1 MKMKMRMIAFGL
13 TALVCAGLLI
23 VPMVVRHSIPSVA
36 ACFPQRMV
44 EPQRVLCSGVI
55 EDKSGMRIYCETPV
69 MVKELFVE
77 PGQRV
82 EKGTPIA
89 CVAAVRYTEGLDE
102 AVQQYS
108 DLLPQDV
115 LSVLASSD
123 MTAGYSVSEKTET
136 IYAQCD
142 GFISTVYAEA
152 GAVASVDTPIAGI
165 SQMRRVYM
173 RASVT
178 EQEIARIR
186 EGQPAIVTGIGFSGK
201 EYAAQVSEISPM
213 TRAVSL
219 GATTR
224 TTWMCCWNL
233 KRLMNHLNRVFPPKR
248 ALRWERM
255 KFLSP
260 CLIVRCCRRTTA
272 ENMFT
277 AFGKAEHK
285 SAISPREGSMHRRW
299 RSRVGFARR
308 ISLPWMQPG
317 LRAKECW
324 CGRRRHKSD
333 AGCLP
338 SFAF

>member
-1 MKMKMRMIAFGL
+1 MKMRMIAFGL

-224 TTWMCCWNL
+224 TTVDVLLELEAPDESL
-233 KRLMNHLNRVFPPKR
+233 KPGFSAEASIAVGEDEVSLTLPYCAVLQEDNGREYVYCIWEGRTQKR
-248 ALRWERM
+248 Y
-255 KFLSP
+255 
-260 CLIVRCCRRTTA
+260 ITT
-272 ENMFT
+272 
-277 AFGKAEHK
+277 GREHAQTVEIT
-285 SAISPREGSMHRRW
+285 SGICAQDLVAVDAARIEGEGIL
-299 RSRVGFARR
+299 V
-308 ISLPWMQPG
+308 
-317 LRAKECW
+317 RAKE
-324 CGRRRHKSD
+324 
-333 AGCLP
+333 A
-338 SFAF
+338 